1 MPELLKSLFKQ
12 VLAKSD
18 VAAKPLLSKAPAL
31 PRVLNVGGGSREIGL
46 TPHYNAWERHWLD
59 IDPRA
64 KPDVLCDAR
73 ELASQPAAGYEAV
86 YCSHNLEHY
95 HHHEVQRVLHGFLH
109 VLKDDGFAHLRVPNI
124 EQLLRMWYERKLDID
139 SEVATSARGPIRIR
153 DILWGL
159 SVEIEESGRDYYA
172 HKTGFS
178 PKTLTRALEDA
189 GFAEVFLMTD
199 GQVIEISAIAFK
211 RAGPNPFRSMFDIGS
226 PAPDTPREKIDWS
239 PGPSVFSSDSETVR

>member
-12 VLAKSD
+12 VFAKSD
-18 VAAKPLLSKAPAL
+18 VAPTPLLPKAPAL

-46 TPHYNAWERHWLD
+46 TPHYDAWERHWLD
-59 IDPRA
+59 IDAKA

-73 ELASQPAAGYEAV
+73 ELTTQPAAAYEAV

-95 HHHEVQRVLHGFLH
+95 HHHEVQRVLRGILH
-109 VLKDDGFAHLRVPNI
+109 VIKDDGFAHFRVPNI
-124 EQLLRMWYERKLDID
+124 EQLLRMWHERKLDID
-139 SEVATSARGPIRIR
+139 SEVAISIRGPILIR
-153 DILWGL
+153 DIIWGL

-189 GFAEVFLMTD
+189 GFAEVFLMVD
-199 GQVIEISAIAFK
+199 GQGIEIAALAFK
-211 RAGPNPFRSMFDIGS
+211 RAGPNPYKSMFEIGS
-226 PAPDTPREKIDWS
+226 LASETLQRKIDWS
-239 PGPSVFSSDSETVR
+239 PDQIAS